1 MLQLRWSIGQNAK
14 SESETAAVNPE
25 PATARTWIIK
35 PQRSLTWPEA
45 RRWLCVL
52 SLIPATSGILSAF
65 YGAPLVLPFAGL
77 EIALLWGAFYW
88 VNLTGRHRE
97 VIRLEGSQVIIEKG
111 RDRPEEVHRFEQ
123 TWVRIELRPSPNRW
137 HPSRLCFA
145 SHGREVTIGHFLTD
159 GEREDL
165 ARTLI
170 NAITKSR

>member
-1 MLQLRWSIGQNAK
+1 MHA
-14 SESETAAVNPE
+14 E
-25 PATARTWIIK
+25 PATARTWIIQ
-35 PQRSLTWPEA
+35 PQRSLTWAKA
-45 RRWLCVL
+45 RRWLWLL

-97 VIRLEGSQVIIEKG
+97 IVRLEGSEVIIEKG
-111 RDRPEEVHRFEQ
+111 RDGPEEVHHFEQ
-123 TWVRIELRPSPNRW
+123 AWVRIELRPSPNRW

-159 GEREDL
+159 GEREAL